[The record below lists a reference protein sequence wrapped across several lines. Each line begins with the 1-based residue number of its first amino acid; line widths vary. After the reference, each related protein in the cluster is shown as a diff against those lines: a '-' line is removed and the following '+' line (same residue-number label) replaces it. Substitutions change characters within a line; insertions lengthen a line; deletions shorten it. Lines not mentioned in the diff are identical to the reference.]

1 MQGPAACAVA
11 SLLASPEGRHRLT
24 APLPPVLVACGGA
37 APRGPAL
44 PQPEPLA
51 RRPPLPPLRQREAAW
66 SVVLVTSPPLQPCPV
81 NHPLA
86 ARPAPDAGLSVW
98 PQVRCAAA
106 ATLQLRHG
114 RAANQ
119 RWRVARAGPEHV
131 N

>member
-98 PQVRCAAA
+98 PRYAA
-106 ATLQLRHG
+106 QPLRPCNCG
-114 RAANQ
+114 MAVLRIS
-119 RWRVARAGPEHV
+119 AGAWLAPAPST
-131 N
+131 